1 MSLGE
6 PQEAQLAGHLT
17 RAAEHLRTDRMA
29 DAQGEIEAAL
39 ALSPGDVRARNLL
52 GLLHFRAA
60 RFPEAQG
67 VYQELLRD
75 RPTDTSLRL
84 NLGLVEL
91 RMGNHAQA
99 VEHLQLVVEAE
110 PDNVRA
116 QGYYGLALLR
126 AGQLLLA
133 RQVLSRAGQD
143 DLVRQ
148 VDQLLAQ
155 QQDRQRP
162 EDAAPPA
169 PDRPERPE
177 RQGRPSAPQRPQ
189 DRQRPAPREDTPP
202 SGETPLPTPAPGLRG
217 RVAQPI
223 LPGQEQG
230 AELDFEA
237 RHTLSEARRAVSAGA
252 RALDGEQPF
261 LPAESLGEPPP
272 AGPWQAAPASH
283 GLPVPPS
290 SISPLRPIPL
300 PQERSTPP
308 PNLSSPAQG
317 AQPLQVFV
325 RKRELAPPM
334 EGSFGVTPDGLLVLR
349 VAGHLPTR
357 SIGVVISTGELSFQP
372 LARRARGRT
381 LDETF
386 GDGPAGLFR
395 AEGTGMMIISPRG
408 GHFAPIALS
417 EESIYL
423 RESATFAFEEGLHWE
438 NGRIPGAGPSAA
450 LGHLGLPDHLSRVVQ
465 FRGSGQIVLHTERPV
480 FTVRLPAGQSCYIEV
495 EQLIGWTG
503 KVIPGLL
510 TEGGVPTPYV
520 ACSGEGFLLVEPPP
534 REGNPPMEPAQPVD
548 PTQPAQPI
556 PPPSSISI
564 DLSG

>member
-1 MSLGE
+1 MSPGE
-6 PQEAQLAGHLT
+6 VPSPQEALLAGHLT

-39 ALSPGDVRARNLL
+39 SLSPGDVRARNLL

-75 RPTDTSLRL
+75 RPADTSLRL

-99 VEHLQLVVEAE
+99 VEHLQLVIEAE
-110 PDNVRA
+110 PENARA

-126 AGQLLLA
+126 AGQLVLA
-133 RQVLSRAGQD
+133 RQVLTRAGQE

-148 VDQLLAQ
+148 VDHLLAQ
-155 QQDRQRP
+155 QQERP
-162 EDAAPPA
+162 AQKAPPE
-169 PDRPERPE
+169 PP
-177 RQGRPSAPQRPQ
+177 PSA
-189 DRQRPAPREDTPP
+189 
-202 SGETPLPTPAPGLRG
+202 ETPLPTPAPGLRG

-230 AELDFEA
+230 QGPGQGQGQDAELDFEA

-252 RALDGEQPF
+252 RALEGEQPF
-261 LPAESLGEPPP
+261 VPAESLGELTS
-272 AGPWQAAPASH
+272 GTWQAAPASH
-283 GLPVPPS
+283 GLPAPPS
-290 SISPLRPIPL
+290 SMSPLRPIPL
-300 PQERSTPP
+300 PQERTMPP
-308 PNLSSPAQG
+308 PNLPSPAQA
-317 AQPLQVFV
+317 AQPLQAFV
-325 RKRELAPPM
+325 RKRELAPPL

-349 VAGHLPTR
+349 VAGQLPTR

-372 LARRARGRT
+372 LARRTRGRT

-386 GDGPAGLFR
+386 GEGPTGLFR
-395 AEGTGMMIISPRG
+395 AEGAGMMIISPRG

-423 RESATFAFEEGLHWE
+423 RESATFAFEDGLHWE

-450 LGHLGLPDHLSRVVQ
+450 LGHAGLPDHLSRVVQ
-465 FRGSGQIVLHTERPV
+465 FRGSGQVVLHTERPV

-534 REGNPPMEPAQPVD
+534 REGNPPMEPVTPLTPATPGTID
-548 PTQPAQPI
+548 PAPT
-556 PPPSSISI
+556 
-564 DLSG
+564 G